1 MHVIDQLSDVEFVL
15 SQLEDYM
22 FHRRAQSNDNIKHIG
37 ACHGVQEQPT
47 TNLLSFFIALKTT
60 YAKRSAYARTTYV
73 CIHDFSNSFWPIYSV
88 VPQNILHLHLQ
99 TVQFLFERLY
109 VLQSSTE

>member
-60 YAKRSAYARTTYV
+60 YAKRPAYARTTCV
-73 CIHDFSNSFWPIYSV
+73 CIHDFSNSFCMADIFCRPSEYFT
-88 VPQNILHLHLQ
+88 PP
-99 TVQFLFERLY
+99 
-109 VLQSSTE
+109 STNCAVSI